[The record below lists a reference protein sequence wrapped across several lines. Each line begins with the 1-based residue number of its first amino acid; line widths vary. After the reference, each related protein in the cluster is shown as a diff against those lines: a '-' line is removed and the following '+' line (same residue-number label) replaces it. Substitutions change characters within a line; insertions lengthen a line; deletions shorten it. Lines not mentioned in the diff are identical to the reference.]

1 MSRMDVCSLRSA
13 RDLHRLGLSTAWPEG
28 LSQRYSAL
36 VRTGWVCRLGRMGY
50 YDAWALQRDLHAR
63 RVAGAIPDVLLLLEH
78 EPVITLGRGFHP
90 ENLLYPR
97 DEYSRRGIEVVETDR
112 GGDVTYHGPGQLV
125 GYPIFD
131 LRERGR
137 DVHRFLRDV
146 EEAIMLTLRGYGVEG
161 ERRPPHTGVWVGGQK
176 VCAIGIKVSKWVSLH
191 GFALNVQNDLSPFET
206 IIPCGISGLGVTS
219 LGLLAGSKAG
229 LHDVSVQ
236 VEGAFGQVFQLRFT
250 AVDAECLRELDPE

>member
-1 MSRMDVCSLRSA
+1 
-13 RDLHRLGLSTAWPEG
+13 
-28 LSQRYSAL
+28 
-36 VRTGWVCRLGRMGY
+36 MGY
-50 YDAWALQRDLHAR
+50 RDAWALQRDLHAR
-63 RVAGAIPDVLLLLEH
+63 RVAGSIPDVLLLLEH
-78 EPVITLGRGFHP
+78 DPVITLGRGFHP

-97 DEYSRRGIEVVETDR
+97 EEYARRGIEVVETDR

-146 EEAIMLTLRGYGVEG
+146 EEAIILVLREHGIEG
-161 ERRPPHTGVWVGGQK
+161 ERRPPHTGVWVGSEK

-191 GFALNVQNDLSPFET
+191 GFALNVSNDLSPFES

-219 LGLLAGSKAG
+219 LGLLMGGGVSLGDASVKA
-229 LHDVSVQ
+229 
-236 VEGAFGQVFQLRFT
+236 EAAFGQVFGLRF
-250 AVDAECLRELDPE
+250 ASVDVASLSRLDLE